1 MYNLLTKRGQLFAFL
16 LGAIATAIVVG
27 SITANSNKH
36 LLDAPDAAKRATEI
50 ADTGILNTGLS
61 VVVLLVGLAL
71 AATVIFGL
79 LNLATNFKSSLKFI
93 IGFGLLVVLFFV
105 LKGSAV
111 HETAG
116 TLVETMKEFNISEG
130 LSKGISAA
138 IKGTVAMTV
147 IAIGSMIIFELIN
160 MFK

>member
-1 MYNLLTKRGQLFAFL
+1 MYKLLTQKGQLFAFL
-16 LGAIATAIVVG
+16 LGAISTVIVVG

-50 ADTGILNTGLS
+50 ADTGILNTGIS
-61 VVVLLVGLAL
+61 VVTALLFIAL
-71 AATVIFGL
+71 AATIIFGL
-79 LNLATNFKSSLKFI
+79 INLISDFKSSIKFI
-93 IGFGLLVVLFFV
+93 AGFAVMIILFFV
-105 LKGSAV
+105 LKGSAD
-111 HETAG
+111 HESVG

-147 IAIGSMIIFELIN
+147 VAVGSIIVFEIMN